1 MTQWFPCTNSITLL
15 AAVAF
20 SLLSTPL
27 EHPSYPHSRRWLVH
41 SFHVSSHLCSVTKI
55 SCTDDT
61 RMLAITLARF
71 FNVAKKVA
79 SIVENF
85 QAGWARKCPL
95 VRRVFVNHIH
105 ILQRPLLSVK
115 IRESFLSV
123 VLNQVSFHICRV
135 VRREAAIWNR
145 TD

>member
-1 MTQWFPCTNSITLL
+1 M
-15 AAVAF
+15 
-20 SLLSTPL
+20 
-27 EHPSYPHSRRWLVH
+27 
-41 SFHVSSHLCSVTKI
+41 CSVTKI

-105 ILQRPLLSVK
+105 ILQRALLSVK